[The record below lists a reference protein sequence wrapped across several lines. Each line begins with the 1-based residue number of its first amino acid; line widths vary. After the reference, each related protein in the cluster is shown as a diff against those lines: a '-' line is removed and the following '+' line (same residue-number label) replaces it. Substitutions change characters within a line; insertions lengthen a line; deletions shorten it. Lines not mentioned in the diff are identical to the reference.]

1 LPWKKK
7 LGFENK
13 VGNLCLPWKKKLGF
27 ENKVGNFLFA
37 MEEEIGVIITI
48 LKVLASLERDD
59 LS

>member
-13 VGNLCLPWKKKLGF
+13 VGI
-27 ENKVGNFLFA
+27 FLFA
-37 MEEEIGVIITI
+37 MEEEIGVVITM
-48 LKVLASLERDD
+48 LEVLASLERDD